1 LRVGFFYARTVCALR
16 VFFRLKESSKMENT
30 IVKLPGVIAATG
42 KGRSAIYADVKQGT
56 FPAPIKLGARSVGW
70 TTESL
75 DLWIAGRIAASK
87 VAI

>member
-1 LRVGFFYARTVCALR
+1 
-16 VFFRLKESSKMENT
+16 MENT

-70 TTESL
+70 TTDSINQ
-75 DLWIAGRIAASK
+75 WIAERIAASK
-87 VAI
+87 AAN